1 MPPGNQHIQTTFR
14 RVLPADQLTRKLHL
28 RGGGDVSHLL
38 GLQREPQRCHAQL
51 NAHAGLTTSL
61 CSANMNLPTALCC
74 SGGCLPL
81 SCFFFSLSFLTA
93 PLARC
98 QHNSSSGEGGA
109 CKHTHIYKQA
119 YTKCN
124 KKSSSSNG
132 GGGVDGRLLSEF
144 LVQLI
149 FVCESGRG
157 YNCSHVD
164 WSQGERG
171 GSRLAL
177 QWPTRAGF
185 GRRTS
190 ECSKGKSGSSSQRGA
205 GSRRREER
213 ERGSCSNGDLLL
225 RGRVTLCRKKSTTRE
240 CKIEIGFIL
249 LCANTCA

>member
-14 RVLPADQLTRKLHL
+14 RVLPADQLTRKLLL
-28 RGGGDVSHLL
+28 RGGGVSHLL

-61 CSANMNLPTALCC
+61 CSAKMNLPTALCC

-81 SCFFFSLSFLTA
+81 SCFFSLSLLFDSPSRALSTQQQQ
-93 PLARC
+93 RR
-98 QHNSSSGEGGA
+98 GGGVQT
-109 CKHTHIYKQA
+109 HTHIYKQA

-190 ECSKGKSGSSSQRGA
+190 ECSKGKSGSSLQRGA

-225 RGRVTLCRKKSTTRE
+225 RGRVTLCRKRSTTRE

>member
-1 MPPGNQHIQTTFR
+1 MRT
-14 RVLPADQLTRKLHL
+14 
-28 RGGGDVSHLL
+28 
-38 GLQREPQRCHAQL
+38 
-51 NAHAGLTTSL
+51 
-61 CSANMNLPTALCC
+61 
-74 SGGCLPL
+74 
-81 SCFFFSLSFLTA
+81 
-93 PLARC
+93 
-98 QHNSSSGEGGA
+98 
-109 CKHTHIYKQA
+109 HTHIYKQA

-171 GSRLAL
+171 EVASRFSGRLAQVSGGEL
-177 QWPTRAGF
+177 VNAQKGRVARAHREELGVGG
-185 GRRTS
+185 GRR
-190 ECSKGKSGSSSQRGA
+190 
-205 GSRRREER
+205 ER